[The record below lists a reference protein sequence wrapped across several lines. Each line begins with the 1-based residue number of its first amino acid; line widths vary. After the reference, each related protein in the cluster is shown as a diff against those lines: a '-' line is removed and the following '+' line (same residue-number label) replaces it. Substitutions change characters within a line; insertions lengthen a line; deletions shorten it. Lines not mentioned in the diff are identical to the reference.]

1 MILEVNGD
9 ILLSKAKAIAHSVA
23 PLDHFETG
31 LALSLRERYPLM
43 VKDFRHWGHVHHPEP
58 GEVYEWIDEEGIRYY
73 SLLIQDASDSRHA
86 HGLPGKASMHNL
98 DKCLKNLVK
107 KLEKDKVTSIALPRL
122 ATGVGGLSWDEVKPH
137 IYKYLDPMDT
147 RVYLYSQYKKGERAL
162 ES

>member
-1 MILEVNGD
+1 MILEVSGD
-9 ILLSKAKAIAHSVA
+9 ILLSKAKAIGHSVA

-58 GEVYEWIDEEGIRYY
+58 GEVYEWADTEGIRYY
-73 SLLIQDASDSRHA
+73 SLLIQEASHSNHA
-86 HGLPGKASMHNL
+86 HGLPGKASLHNL

-107 KLEKDKVTSIALPRL
+107 KLEKNAVPSIALPRL
-122 ATGVGGLSWDEVKPH
+122 ATGVGGLSWDDVKPH
-137 IYKYLDPMDT
+137 LYKYLDPLDT
-147 RVYLYSQYKKGERAL
+147 RVYIYSQFKKGERAM